1 MGLGQLTI
9 DFCAILLTVRVETE
23 NHVREDSIKCMI
35 SFFPSVDGLTFGGC
49 WADRSFCSP
58 LLVICYT
65 ALSLTRWLLPK
76 KKKKHSLFWFPRE
89 FFKKPL
95 MSITTSILTDE
106 KAKIAYHD
114 FHHTLEN
121 QISSY
126 ISPLYLLTFLHSLFN
141 PIDGMIFRSGPPFLG
156 RDCDDDAILIEW

>member
-1 MGLGQLTI
+1 
-9 DFCAILLTVRVETE
+9 
-23 NHVREDSIKCMI
+23 
-35 SFFPSVDGLTFGGC
+35 
-49 WADRSFCSP
+49 
-58 LLVICYT
+58 
-65 ALSLTRWLLPK
+65 
-76 KKKKHSLFWFPRE
+76 
-89 FFKKPL
+89 

-141 PIDGMIFRSGPPFLG
+141 PIDGMIFRSGPPFRG
-156 RDCDDDAILIEW
+156 RDCDDDAILIE